1 MENILILY
9 ILGII
14 LFYTGKFLTMYWIKI
29 FEKSRSDVCIYGWEF
44 SNQFLIVLKII
55 GLSLI
60 PIYNHISGIFCI
72 RHSKLIADSLV
83 SNAVHLP
90 DPSKK

>member
-1 MENILILY
+1 MKIILALY

-14 LFYTGKFLTMYWIKI
+14 LFYIGIVSIIYWMKI
-29 FEKSRSDVCIYGWEF
+29 FEKTCLDVCIYGWEF
-44 SNQFLIVLKII
+44 ENQFLLALKVI

-60 PIYNHISGIFCI
+60 PIYNFISGIFHI
-72 RHSKLIADSLV
+72 RRVKLIADSLV
-83 SNAVHLP
+83 SNATHLP

>member
-14 LFYTGKFLTMYWIKI
+14 LFYIGKFLTMYWIKV

-44 SNQFLIVLKII
+44 SNQFLIVLKTI

-60 PIYNHISGIFCI
+60 PIYNYISGIFCI
-72 RHSKLIADSLV
+72 KHAKLIADSLV

>member
-1 MENILILY
+1 MKILLILH

-14 LFYTGKFLTMYWIKI
+14 LFYVGTFLTMYWIKI

-44 SNQFLIVLKII
+44 DNHFLLVLKVV

-60 PIYNHISGIFCI
+60 PIYNYISGIFHI
-72 RHSKLIADSLV
+72 RHAKLIADNLV

>member
-14 LFYTGKFLTMYWIKI
+14 LFYAGNFLTIYWIKV

-44 SNQFLIVLKII
+44 SNQFLLVLKVI

-60 PIYNHISGIFCI
+60 PIYNYISGIFHI
-72 RHSKLIADSLV
+72 RHAKLIANSLV

>member
-1 MENILILY
+1 MKIILVLY
-9 ILGII
+9 ALGII
-14 LFYTGKFLTMYWIKI
+14 LFYIGKIFTMYWMKV

-44 SNQFLIVLKII
+44 SNQFFLVLKII
-55 GLSLI
+55 GLSFI
-60 PIYNHISGIFCI
+60 PIYNYVSGIFHI
-72 RHSKLIADSLV
+72 WHAKLIADSLV

>member
-1 MENILILY
+1 MKIILILY

-14 LFYTGKFLTMYWIKI
+14 LFYIGKFLTMYWMKV

-44 SNQFLIVLKII
+44 SNHFLLVLKIV

-60 PIYNHISGIFCI
+60 PIYNHISGIFHI
-72 RHSKLIADSLV
+72 RHAKLIANSLV

>member
-9 ILGII
+9 ILGIL
-14 LFYTGKFLTMYWIKI
+14 LFYAGKFLTIYWMKV

-44 SNQFLIVLKII
+44 DNQFLLIMKIV

-60 PIYNHISGIFCI
+60 PIYNHISGIFHI
-72 RHSKLIADSLV
+72 GHAKLIADSLV

>member
-14 LFYTGKFLTMYWIKI
+14 LFYVGTFLTMYWIKV

-44 SNQFLIVLKII
+44 SNQFFLVLKIF

-60 PIYNHISGIFCI
+60 PIYNYISGIFHI
-72 RHSKLIADSLV
+72 THAKSIADSLV

>member
-1 MENILILY
+1 MKIILILY

-14 LFYTGKFLTMYWIKI
+14 LFYIGEFLTVYWIKV

-60 PIYNHISGIFCI
+60 PIYNYISGIFHI
-72 RHSKLIADSLV
+72 RHAKLIADSLV

-90 DPSKK
+90 GPSKK